1 MSKKQL
7 TKEEQ
12 RSNNEGL
19 AVVLITFWI
28 FVLYIV
34 VTLFSSCSTSQA
46 VYRMKDGWSTAE
58 KKSSITGW
66 SYQNK

>member
-34 VTLFSSCSTSQA
+34 VTLFSSCSTTQA
-46 VYRMKDGWSTAE
+46 VYQKGNGWSAAE
-58 KKSSITGW
+58 KKSSVTGW
-66 SYQNK
+66 SYEKR

>member
-34 VTLFSSCSTSQA
+34 VALFSSCSTSQA
-46 VYRMKDGWSTAE
+46 VYRIKNEWKTAE
-58 KKSSITGW
+58 KKSSVTGW